1 VKLFLGL
8 LLTGKGRNRYEG
20 SERYPLT
27 TGFAMHRLDRRL
39 RILRGKKNTPFNS
52 RQYAVERA
60 TRARAAR
67 RVRHLLRRMVPV
79 VLHTPRWS
87 EARAFLDDVSVD
99 LGVRKPIVQCRTL
112 AMTPMAGR
120 TVHDSRQYLS
130 RAVIEFCELYVPGP
144 VWMAVDRNGFRNVM
158 RDLLR
163 RARTGPQRALLVH
176 GLENL
181 HREAVEDFVHVFSE
195 HVEEFTE
202 DRRLNILL
210 AGTQA
215 SMSQMVIPGSQTVH
229 LADFS
234 EEEAVEAL
242 VEYLGPTDKSLLK
255 AATDLVG
262 GVPTL
267 VDAVGRTAASGQ
279 WLTSS
284 KAELLR
290 GLGRLGDE
298 VRTAVEILCADGTIS
313 ARLEEVAMRGSAVRE
328 PVDERLV
335 TAGLF
340 RESRHKGE
348 LKVHLRAKVFAQ

>member
-215 SMSQMVIPGSQTVH
+215 KRKRSKHWSST
-229 LADFS
+229 S
-234 EEEAVEAL
+234 
-242 VEYLGPTDKSLLK
+242 
-255 AATDLVG
+255 
-262 GVPTL
+262 
-267 VDAVGRTAASGQ
+267 GRP
-279 WLTSS
+279 
-284 KAELLR
+284 
-290 GLGRLGDE
+290 
-298 VRTAVEILCADGTIS
+298 I
-313 ARLEEVAMRGSAVRE
+313 
-328 PVDERLV
+328 
-335 TAGLF
+335 
-340 RESRHKGE
+340 
-348 LKVHLRAKVFAQ
+348 RAC

>member
-1 VKLFLGL
+1 
-8 LLTGKGRNRYEG
+8 
-20 SERYPLT
+20 
-27 TGFAMHRLDRRL
+27 
-39 RILRGKKNTPFNS
+39 
-52 RQYAVERA
+52 
-60 TRARAAR
+60 
-67 RVRHLLRRMVPV
+67 
-79 VLHTPRWS
+79 
-87 EARAFLDDVSVD
+87 
-99 LGVRKPIVQCRTL
+99 
-112 AMTPMAGR
+112 
-120 TVHDSRQYLS
+120 
-130 RAVIEFCELYVPGP
+130 
-144 VWMAVDRNGFRNVM
+144 
-158 RDLLR
+158 
-163 RARTGPQRALLVH
+163 
-176 GLENL
+176 
-181 HREAVEDFVHVFSE
+181 
-195 HVEEFTE
+195 
-202 DRRLNILL
+202 
-210 AGTQA
+210 
-215 SMSQMVIPGSQTVH
+215 
-229 LADFS
+229 
-234 EEEAVEAL
+234 
-242 VEYLGPTDKSLLK
+242 LK